1 MKVLQTERLILRWLD
16 TDDAAFILQLVN
28 EPSWL
33 KYIGDKRVRT
43 VQDAENYIRGGP
55 AEMYSRLGFGLY
67 LVALRDG
74 GEPVG
79 ICGLIKRES
88 LQDVD
93 LGFAFLPQF
102 WGKGYAREAAAATV
116 VYAKDVLGLSRI
128 VAIVSQDNHPS
139 GKLLERLGFRFERMA
154 AVNPTKEELKVY
166 AIAC

>member
-1 MKVLQTERLILRWLD
+1 MLETERLIVRWLD

-43 VQDAENYIRGGP
+43 LQDAENYIRTGP

-74 GEPVG
+74 GERLG

-93 LGFAFLPQF
+93 LGFAFLPTF
-102 WGKGYAREAAAATV
+102 WGRGYAHEAAAAIMA
-116 VYAKDVLGLSRI
+116 YARSVLGLARI
-128 VAIVSQDNHPS
+128 VAIVSQDNHAS
-139 GKLLERLGFRFERMA
+139 GKLLQRLGFRFERLA
-154 AVNPTKEELKVY
+154 ALNPGKEELKVY
-166 AIAC
+166 ASAT